1 MRIGM
6 SEHGGRADDPDLRA
20 APPHTGTFQ
29 SGYITAGVCA
39 FSMTSR
45 ITQRDGTTER
55 VSSAS
60 GMGPG

>member
-29 SGYITAGVCA
+29 SGYITAATCA
-39 FSMTSR
+39 DR
-45 ITQRDGTTER
+45 EGD
-55 VSSAS
+55 SSARHDLQL
-60 GMGPG
+60 PEWYPW